1 MLLPPVHHKY
11 AVKWDRSDKSF
22 AYENNHSVAV
32 NVSTTNGIVTGAT
45 IWLDPVSRR
54 QTSLVWTEPSKY
66 SSIVIFATRGA
77 LEGVWRSFL
86 NLEKTPLVSRAQNQ
100 TDRVLADWSTEIP

>member
-11 AVKWDRSDKSF
+11 AVKWDRCDKSF

-54 QTSLVWTEPSKY
+54 
-66 SSIVIFATRGA
+66 SIVSFATRGA

-100 TDRVLADWSTEIP
+100 TNRVLADWSTEIP